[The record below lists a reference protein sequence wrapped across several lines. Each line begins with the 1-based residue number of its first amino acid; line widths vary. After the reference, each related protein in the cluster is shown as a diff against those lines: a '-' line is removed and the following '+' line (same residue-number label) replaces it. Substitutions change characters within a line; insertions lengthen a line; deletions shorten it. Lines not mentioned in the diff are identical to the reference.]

1 MSSDVAK
8 EKAPKGARE
17 RMSPRSGIAMV
28 SIALLIG
35 ALTAAGFAWSQ
46 HLSDDGELAAANVY
60 FNDVSVTEM
69 TTGQVRAMV
78 ALDADARRSHVVTI
92 RFDDGSVEVPVSKLG
107 FSYDVDETVGSILA
121 TRHTGNFIDQL
132 WDFLITPFS
141 DSTVVASWSYD
152 REAALAYLAGV
163 YELTPRLPI
172 EPALTIENSD
182 FLYVVSGE
190 LGTTVDIED
199 VASQLKRVDYLSPPN
214 TLDATQIDVLPAVTD
229 FEAEDVASRLNDLT
243 SRGVT
248 VSVLGQTTTILPH
261 ALRAHLIVEPNGD
274 TLVATF
280 NAKSLHTAIEA
291 AFPEPIGEFRPPKLS
306 VFDDEVIVDEPGEPP
321 AVCCK
326 PGSSDW
332 VGREIL
338 AGATGP
344 FGVPSRPIEDPIL
357 QAWSD
362 GSLIVEKVGEF
373 TTPHRCC
380 ESRVKNIQRIA
391 DIVRGVYLVPG
402 ETLSLNEFVG
412 PRTREN
418 GFVSAG
424 AIRTGHFRQ
433 EVGGG
438 VSQFATTIFNA
449 AYFAALDFDLYRSH
463 TIYFSRYPYGREA
476 TISMPSPDLVFTN
489 TTDYPIL
496 IWTSY
501 TDRSIT
507 VSMYSTQHIKVEEID
522 QRVARG
528 RACTYVETDRQ
539 RTYPDGEVVVDT
551 IKATY
556 RPAEGIDCNGNPI
569 PPPAG

>member
-8 EKAPKGARE
+8 EKAPNGARE

-46 HLSDDGELAAANVY
+46 HLSDDGELAAANVF

-107 FSYDVDETVGSILA
+107 FSYDVDETVESILA
-121 TRHTGNFIDQL
+121 TRHTGNFIGQL

-163 YELTPRLPI
+163 DGLTPLLPI

-182 FLYVVSGE
+182 FLYVVSGK

-199 VASQLKRVDYLSPPN
+199 VGSQLERVDYLSPPN

-261 ALRAHLIVEPNGD
+261 ALRAHLIIEPNGD
-274 TLVATF
+274 TLAATF
-280 NAKSLHTAIEA
+280 NAESFHTAIEA
-291 AFPEPIGEFRPPKLS
+291 AFPEPIGEFKPPKLS
-306 VFDDEVIVDEPGEPP
+306 VFDDEVIVDEPGQPP

-344 FGVPSRPIEDPIL
+344 FGVSSRPIEDPIL

-463 TIYFSRYPYGREA
+463 TIYFSQIPLRARGN
-476 TISMPSPDLVFTN
+476 DLDAVTGSGVHQHHRLSDPHLDVIYRPVN
-489 TTDYPIL
+489 HGQHVLDTAHQSRGDRPASSQGTGVHL
-496 IWTSY
+496 CR
-501 TDRSIT
+501 DRSSAH
-507 VSMYSTQHIKVEEID
+507 VS
-522 QRVARG
+522 RW
-528 RACTYVETDRQ
+528 
-539 RTYPDGEVVVDT
+539 
-551 IKATY
+551 
-556 RPAEGIDCNGNPI
+556 
-569 PPPAG
+569 